1 MRELRETS
9 QESPIILAHDGQLD
23 GQNWSIKNELTFG
36 RDSSCDVVINDRQVS
51 RQHAR
56 LKTISPNQFEI
67 ADLNSKNGTYI
78 NGKLITEPSLLND
91 GDEIKIALAQGFLFI
106 CSDSTLP
113 LPEKMPIIASRP
125 GRLLIDAK
133 ARIVWVG
140 EKEISPPLSV
150 SQFDLLYLLYSN
162 ENEVISRDRIV
173 EAVWGQDQAIGVSE
187 QAIDALIRRLRDRL
201 SKIDPDHEYIFTVRG
216 IGYIFR
222 NSAFQE

>member
-1 MRELRETS
+1 MSELRETS
-9 QESPIILAHDGQLD
+9 QETPIILAHDGQLD
-23 GQNWSIKNELTFG
+23 GQNWSVKGELIFG
-36 RDSSCDVVINDRQVS
+36 RDPSCNVVINDRQVS

-56 LKTISPNQFEI
+56 LKPVAPNQFEI

-106 CSDSTLP
+106 SSDSTLP
-113 LPEKMPIIASRP
+113 LPGKKPVIASRP

-140 EKEISPPLSV
+140 DKEISPPLSV
-150 SQFDLLYLLYSN
+150 SQFDLLFLLYSN

-173 EAVWGQDQAIGVSE
+173 EEVWGQDQAIGVSE
-187 QAIDALIRRLRDRL
+187 QAIDALIRRLRERL
-201 SKIDPDHEYIFTVRG
+201 SRFDPDHEYIVTVRG

-222 NSAFQE
+222 NTAFPD